1 MSELRSWNDTET
13 TEAIVAFAEGAAQTV
28 PPEERIAV
36 FDNDGTLWCEKLR
49 HLEAHGFTCFIAAGG
64 SRDFMRTVTGEVY
77 GIPPE
82 RVVGSSFGLEYVD
95 DEHGGSLA
103 YLAQPDVFVHDDPA
117 REFDYVKG
125 AETALDRARH
135 EGWTVVS
142 VKDDWATVFA

>member
-49 HLEAHGFTCFIAAGG
+49 RLEAHGFTCFIAAGG

-125 AETALDRARH
+125 AETALDRARR

-142 VKDDWATVFA
+142 VKDVWATAFA

>member
-1 MSELRSWNDTET
+1 
-13 TEAIVAFAEGAAQTV
+13 
-28 PPEERIAV
+28 
-36 FDNDGTLWCEKLR
+36 
-49 HLEAHGFTCFIAAGG
+49 
-64 SRDFMRTVTGEVY
+64 MRTVTGEVY

-125 AETALDRARH
+125 AEHALDQARSDD
-135 EGWTVVS
+135 WTVVS
-142 VKDDWATVFA
+142 VKNDWVRVFAD

>member
-1 MSELRSWNDTET
+1 MPELRSWNDTET

-49 HLEAHGFTCFIAAGG
+49 HLEAHGFTCFIASGG

-103 YLAQPDVFVHDDPA
+103 YLAQPDVFVHTIRRASSTTSRAPRRRSIA
-117 REFDYVKG
+117 RG
-125 AETALDRARH
+125 AKAGRSSA
-135 EGWTVVS
+135 
-142 VKDDWATVFA
+142 

>member
-1 MSELRSWNDTET
+1 MRLRDLAYVPMVEL
-13 TEAIVAFAEGAAQTV
+13 
-28 PPEERIAV
+28 
-36 FDNDGTLWCEKLR
+36 LR
-49 HLEAHGFTCFIAAGG
+49 HLEAHGFTCFIASGG

-82 RVVGSSFGLEYVD
+82 RVAGSSFGLEYVD

-125 AETALDRARH
+125 AETALDRARR

-142 VKDDWATVFA
+142 VKEGRLGDGVRLGRRPLLDRRLRAELDSFDRGHRQPGGGAR

>member
-1 MSELRSWNDTET
+1 
-13 TEAIVAFAEGAAQTV
+13 
-28 PPEERIAV
+28 
-36 FDNDGTLWCEKLR
+36 
-49 HLEAHGFTCFIAAGG
+49 
-64 SRDFMRTVTGEVY
+64 MRTVTGEVY

-125 AETALDRARH
+125 AETALDRARRRRLDGRQR
-135 EGWTVVS
+135 EGRLGDGVRLGRRPLLDRRLRAELDS
-142 VKDDWATVFA
+142 FDRGHRQPGGGAR

>member
-1 MSELRSWNDTET
+1 MRLRDLAYVPMVEL
-13 TEAIVAFAEGAAQTV
+13 
-28 PPEERIAV
+28 
-36 FDNDGTLWCEKLR
+36 LR
-49 HLEAHGFTCFIAAGG
+49 HLEAHGFTCFIASGG

-125 AETALDRARH
+125 AETALDRARD

-142 VKDDWATVFA
+142 VKDVWATVFA